1 MFFFSIF
8 GFFPKNFSFH
18 DFCHCSEKDDQD
30 DRKTRFTAY
39 SMSSS
44 IMRRSVKLE
53 NLDDHFEEFF
63 AKFDDEEIGDLP
75 QKNLADNEIELDSE
89 LLKNMIQQDYD
100 EFVPKVFFN
109 LFYYFFLSNTWLH
122 LLG

>member
-1 MFFFSIF
+1 MCQKLFFVIF
-8 GFFPKNFSFH
+8 
-18 DFCHCSEKDDQD
+18 DIDDQD
-30 DRKTRFTAY
+30 DGKTRFTAY

-89 LLKNMIQQDYD
+89 LLKNMMQQDYD
-100 EFVPKVFFN
+100 EFVPKVFLKKIN
-109 LFYYFFLSNTWLH
+109 LGQDLTLRYIY
-122 LLG
+122 